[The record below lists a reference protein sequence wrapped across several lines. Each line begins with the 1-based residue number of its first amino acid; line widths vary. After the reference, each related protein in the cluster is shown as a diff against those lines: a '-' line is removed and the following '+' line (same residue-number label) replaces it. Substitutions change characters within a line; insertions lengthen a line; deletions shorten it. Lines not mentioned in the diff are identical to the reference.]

1 MSDQPLT
8 YADFSDCLL
17 LNTVKTARLL
27 LRRYDNRI
35 KGFGVSVVQFSV
47 LVTIRHNAGRS
58 INDLAE
64 AIAMDR
70 TTLTRNIDLLER
82 KGLVRKRALG
92 RGNARGCVLTPAGD
106 ALLDELIPR
115 WQEARDELRAAL
127 KDAAPDAFLA
137 GLRTLAN
144 G

>member
-1 MSDQPLT
+1 MSEQPLT
-8 YADFSDCLL
+8 YADFADCPL

-47 LVTIRHNAGRS
+47 MMTIRHLQDRS

-82 KGLVRKRALG
+82 KGLVRKKALG
-92 RGNARGCVLTPAGD
+92 KGNARGCVLTPAGD
-106 ALLDELIPR
+106 ALLDQLIPR
-115 WQEARDELRAAL
+115 WREARDELRAAL
-127 KDAAPDAFLA
+127 KDARPEAFLA
-137 GLRTLAN
+137 GLRTLAA